1 VRILA
6 RKGGIG
12 MILVSAKFKAKPGMR
27 EKIVE
32 ISRYAVEC
40 TRKEK
45 GNISYTLYTSTD
57 DEETLMYFEE
67 WTDIES
73 LRAHLK
79 TQHILDAR
87 EARKEMLAAPVEV
100 KVFESKDVAL

>member
-1 VRILA
+1 
-6 RKGGIG
+6 
-12 MILVSAKFKAKPGMR
+12 
-27 EKIVE
+27 
-32 ISRYAVEC
+32 
-40 TRKEK
+40 
-45 GNISYTLYTSTD
+45 
-57 DEETLMYFEE
+57 MYFEE

-100 KVFESKDVAL
+100 KVFESKEVAL

>member
-1 VRILA
+1 
-6 RKGGIG
+6 

-27 EKIVE
+27 EHIVE
-32 ISRYAVEC
+32 ISRHAIEC

-45 GNISYTLYTSTD
+45 GNISYTLFKSAD
-57 DEETLMYFEE
+57 DEETLMYYEE
-67 WTDIES
+67 WEDIES

-87 EARKEMLAAPVEV
+87 EARKGMLDGAVEV
-100 KVFESKDVAL
+100 KVFESHEVAL

>member
-1 VRILA
+1 
-6 RKGGIG
+6 

-27 EKIVE
+27 EKVVE
-32 ISRYAVEC
+32 ISRHAVEC

-45 GNISYTLYTSTD
+45 GNISYTLYKSSD

-100 KVFESKDVAL
+100 KVFESKEVEL